1 MPDDERGDGRAHPTV
16 NQPLNAKPRPK
27 WMPALL
33 LIAFVLALVLLYF
46 LGVTFLVPAD

>member
-1 MPDDERGDGRAHPTV
+1 MADDEREDTRTHPTV

-33 LIAFVLALVLLYF
+33 LVAFVLTLALLYY
-46 LGVTFLVPAD
+46 LGVEFLVPAD